1 MHSKNALGGKPTK
14 SQLRGCIRGVY
25 LKGSGFTPFCLKVV
39 EGGGTEQPDSKILC
53 LIQLINF
60 NVT

>member
-1 MHSKNALGGKPTK
+1 MPLGEKRTE
-14 SQLRGCIRGVY
+14 SQLRGCMGGVY

-53 LIQLINF
+53 LIQLISF